1 MDLLQTVRK
10 EGSRG
15 GRNEFSWQ
23 DVQNDPHR
31 QNYLGHS
38 LMAPVGRWQKGKDLS
53 WYAKGEKDSEGDA
66 EAQRREEMRK
76 IKQQEED
83 EMLRAMGL
91 PVPDRD
97 NANLEPVALRPG
109 MGVQA
114 GPAAESDNR
123 ERSRNKLS
131 DAHFDATAAALDQIT
146 NQAATPED
154 PKNTLHSPSDHE
166 KSHSWLKRI
175 FPYDSLEAMESAWHM
190 GNYVID
196 RKTGQKS
203 FEPMSIYVRV
213 GMHALYY
220 GSEQEKALHWKRTV
234 KLLEEQSKKMGK
246 QYDDP
251 ASVDHIVPFIESF
264 NLQES
269 MSEMKEPN
277 PAKYKNFNEFF
288 SREIREDARPI
299 DEPGNDLVVSS
310 PADCRLTAFPTVDLA
325 TKYWIK
331 GFGFTIEKLL
341 NSSQL
346 ASTFNNGSIVIA
358 RLAPQDYHRWHS
370 PVSGMI
376 ESITEIPGAYYIVN
390 PQAINEAGTLDVF
403 CENRRS
409 VMIVRRAGSNSRV
422 AIIAVGAM
430 LVGSIKYNPGI
441 DVGREI
447 RRGECLG
454 AFQYGGSTVIN
465 LYQEGDVTLDED
477 LVRNS
482 TKEVCETL
490 VKVGWRVGAG
500 PSA

>member
-1 MDLLQTVRK
+1 M
-10 EGSRG
+10 
-15 GRNEFSWQ
+15 
-23 DVQNDPHR
+23 
-31 QNYLGHS
+31 
-38 LMAPVGRWQKGKDLS
+38 
-53 WYAKGEKDSEGDA
+53 
-66 EAQRREEMRK
+66 
-76 IKQQEED
+76 
-83 EMLRAMGL
+83 
-91 PVPDRD
+91 
-97 NANLEPVALRPG
+97 
-109 MGVQA
+109 
-114 GPAAESDNR
+114 SD
-123 ERSRNKLS
+123 KLS
-131 DAHFDATAAALDQIT
+131 DAQFEATAAALDKIT
-146 NQAATPED
+146 DQAASPED
-154 PKNTLHSPSDHE
+154 PKSTLHTPSNHE
-166 KSHSWLKRI
+166 KSHKWLKRI
-175 FPYDSLEAMESAWHM
+175 FPYDSLEAMESAFHM

-196 RKTGQKS
+196 RKTGEKT

-220 GSEQEKALHWKRTV
+220 GSQQEKALQWKRTV
-234 KLLEEQSKKMGK
+234 KLLEEQSRKMGR

-277 PAKYKNFNEFF
+277 PSKYKNFNEFF

-310 PADCRLTAFPTVDLA
+310 PADCRLTAFPTINLA

-331 GFGFTIEKLL
+331 GYGFTVSKLL
-341 NSSQL
+341 NSDSL
-346 ASTFNNGSIVIA
+346 ASTFDNGSIVIA

-370 PVSGMI
+370 PVSGTV
-376 ESITEIPGAYYIVN
+376 ESITEISGAYYTVN

-409 VMIVRRAGSNSRV
+409 VMIVKRKGCDSRV

-441 DVGREI
+441 EVGSEI

-454 AFQYGGSTVIN
+454 CFQYGGSTVIN
-465 LYQEGDVTLDED
+465 LYQEGDVKLDED
-477 LVRNS
+477 LVKNS
-482 TKEVCETL
+482 CDSVCETL

-500 PSA
+500 PSAGISA